1 MEAQDVLLHVTA
13 CCITQASLEHLL
25 VTFAY
30 AVVSATL
37 MPCERFG
44 SCVWELRVH
53 EAGEDTWPTADICIL
68 TNAVTP

>member
-1 MEAQDVLLHVTA
+1 M
-13 CCITQASLEHLL
+13 QASWSISL

-44 SCVWELRVH
+44 SCVWELGVH
-53 EAGEDTWPTADICIL
+53 EAGEDTWPTPDIRIL
-68 TNAVTP
+68 INAVTP